1 MKQSTISIV
10 GLILVSILLVGAVIF
25 QNSSKL
31 KAVSNAFVALSSA
44 SSQSDQ
50 TIFDLA
56 VLSHLTTVVDS
67 VAQAKLTPLFLQKDQ
82 RQLLAT
88 VQEFIPEIQTV
99 LHELSQGEQRWILLF
114 QNSNELRATGGFM
127 GSYALIELNQG
138 KVTQIDIED
147 IYDADGQFNGYFDAP
162 NGVSQYLS
170 SGKGLRLPDANWH
183 VDTKKSA
190 EQILPFFAM
199 GNKQNVKGII
209 FVNLEFAKKLLTFLG
224 PIELTDYNTI
234 VTEDNI
240 DEVLRSRRDDF
251 FPGSMQKKH
260 MLSLLLTQVRI
271 QILKL
276 EPKQL
281 IALLAMVADEI
292 QKHNLQFYS
301 NNPAIDTVFSLH
313 NMRQTVSIPENSE
326 YLYLVESNVGINKA
340 NKGIS
345 REVTI
350 NKKDDERIIS
360 VSFTN
365 SNKKPTTSKL
375 TSLTE
380 LDPPLNATTTATQI
394 KINNHLAYINYQR
407 IIVPKNWTLNSIEYK
422 NQKIT
427 NIDQETIIQNETEFN
442 QIGFLVVLQEEEQA
456 NLSATFTTTENF
468 DQIYIQKQP
477 GLPATN
483 YILEYNQEQSVTELE
498 KNILLTY
505 P

>member
-1 MKQSTISIV
+1 MKKSTISIV
-10 GLILVSILLVGAVIF
+10 CLILVSILLVGAIIF
-25 QNSSKL
+25 QNSSQF
-31 KAVSNAFVALSSA
+31 KAVSNAFVALSA
-44 SSQSDQ
+44 DNSQSDQ
-50 TIFDLA
+50 IIFDLE
-56 VLSHLTTVVDS
+56 VVSNLIKVIDS

-82 RQLLAT
+82 RQLLAA

-114 QNSNELRATGGFM
+114 QNSNELRSTGGFM
-127 GSYALIELNQG
+127 GSYALLELNQG
-138 KVTQIDIED
+138 KITQINIED
-147 IYDADGQFNGYFDAP
+147 IYDADGQFDGYFDAP

-199 GNKQNVKGII
+199 GNKQNIKGII
-209 FVNLEFAKKLLTFLG
+209 FVNLEFAKKLLSFLG
-224 PIELTDYNTI
+224 PIELPDYNTI

-251 FPGSMQKKH
+251 FPGSVQKKH
-260 MLSLLLTQVRI
+260 MLSLLLTQVRL

-276 EPKQL
+276 DPKQFMS
-281 IALLAMVADEI
+281 LLAMAADEI
-292 QKHNLQFYS
+292 QRHNLQFYS
-301 NNPAIDTVFSLH
+301 NNQAIDTIFSLH
-313 NMRQTVSIPENSE
+313 DMRQTICIPENSE

-345 REVTI
+345 RTVTV
-350 NKKDDERIIS
+350 NKQNNERIVS
-360 VSFTN
+360 VTFTN
-365 SNKKPTTSKL
+365 KNKKPTTSKL
-375 TSLTE
+375 TELTQ
-380 LDPPLNATTTATQI
+380 LDPPSNATTAASQI
-394 KINNHLAYINYQR
+394 QLNNHLAYINYQR
-407 IIVPKNWTLNSIEYK
+407 IIVPKNWTLNKIEYQ

-442 QIGFLVVLQEEEQA
+442 QFGFLLVLQEEEQA